1 MKPGCFIISSIVIAI
16 FGWVFLSQKETPSK
30 KVSEINEHP
39 QEAKQ
44 ISLEVINST
53 TTESHSSSSEK
64 EKDSSESS
72 TVKIS
77 SKNAPEKP
85 LTREQLT
92 ARAMSVEK
100 QANKRLDE
108 LTLLLDLDEDQKDF
122 IFPILAKSAAAFHP
136 SLNAQGSELLKGIE
150 SRVRPGAPID
160 VVESE
165 IYDILNEE
173 QKLILEEEALDREA
187 WWDDIV
193 ALLDDESKQSLN
205 KASIPDLEDT
215 SSKPPQQPLSQEDRE
230 KNAAKSKVDDVSSL
244 LKKN

>member
-1 MKPGCFIISSIVIAI
+1 MQPGCFIISSIVIAI
-16 FGWVFLSQKETPSK
+16 FGWVFLSQKEIPSK

-230 KNAAKSKVDDVSSL
+230 KNAAKSKVDDFSSL

>member
-1 MKPGCFIISSIVIAI
+1 MQPGCFIISSIVIAT
-16 FGWVFLSQKETPSK
+16 FGWVFLSQKEIPSK

-53 TTESHSSSSEK
+53 TTESHSSSSKK
-64 EKDSSESS
+64 EKHSSESS
-72 TVKIS
+72 TVKVS
-77 SKNAPEKP
+77 PNNAPEKP

-136 SLNAQGSELLKGIE
+136 S
-150 SRVRPGAPID
+150 
-160 VVESE
+160 
-165 IYDILNEE
+165 
-173 QKLILEEEALDREA
+173 
-187 WWDDIV
+187 
-193 ALLDDESKQSLN
+193 
-205 KASIPDLEDT
+205 
-215 SSKPPQQPLSQEDRE
+215 
-230 KNAAKSKVDDVSSL
+230 
-244 LKKN
+244 